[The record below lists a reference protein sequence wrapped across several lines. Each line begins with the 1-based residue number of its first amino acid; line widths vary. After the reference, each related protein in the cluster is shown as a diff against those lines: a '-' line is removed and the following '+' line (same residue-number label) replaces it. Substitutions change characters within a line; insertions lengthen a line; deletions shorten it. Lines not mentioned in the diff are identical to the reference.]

1 MHGSNA
7 EDAGSEKNKKYQY
20 GVSWSMMSNV
30 MNDVI
35 QLFHGFCN
43 HKVCEVIVMKW
54 TMAIGNFL
62 IAVSLLL
69 FFFITNK
76 FVFLLFTGLIVI
88 YIAVPYA
95 FVSIVIHSN
104 DVGNNLG
111 ILNCFGVLGRQ
122 VSNLVIGI
130 GVGKAVR
137 NSPGKKIGYS
147 AVFGFLASV
156 ASFWVIKPSDQ
167 YGKIQDALND
177 LNCISDFK

>member
-1 MHGSNA
+1 
-7 EDAGSEKNKKYQY
+7 
-20 GVSWSMMSNV
+20 MMSNV

-104 DVGNNLG
+104 DLGNNLG

>member
-1 MHGSNA
+1 
-7 EDAGSEKNKKYQY
+7 
-20 GVSWSMMSNV
+20 MSNV

-35 QLFHGFCN
+35 QLFYGFCN
-43 HKVCEVIVMKW
+43 LEVCEVIGMKW

-76 FVFLLFTGLIVI
+76 FVCLLFT
-88 YIAVPYA
+88 VPYSI
-95 FVSIVIHSN
+95 VSIVIPSN
-104 DVGNNLG
+104 DLGNNLG
-111 ILNCFGVLGRQ
+111 ILNCLGVLGQQ
-122 VSNLVIGI
+122 VSNLVIGT

-147 AVFGFLASV
+147 AVFCFLASV
-156 ASFWVIKPSDQ
+156 ASFWIIKPSNQ
-167 YGKIQDALND
+167 YGKIQDAQTD